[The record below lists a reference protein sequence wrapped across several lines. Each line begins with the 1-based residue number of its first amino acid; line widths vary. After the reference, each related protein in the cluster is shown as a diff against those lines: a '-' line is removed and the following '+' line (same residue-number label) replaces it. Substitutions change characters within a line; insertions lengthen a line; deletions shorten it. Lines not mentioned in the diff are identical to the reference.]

1 MQAEPTAGTLARLK
15 RAVAAAVDARAPELV
30 GVSLAIHRQPELL
43 FQEHAAAK
51 LVADRLQ
58 QAGFQVERGI
68 CGLETAFR
76 ASCGSG
82 NPRIAIMAE
91 YDAIPEIG
99 HGCGHNVIAAAAL
112 GAGEALAALGA
123 ELPGT
128 VVVFG
133 TPAEEG
139 GNGKQLL
146 AERGAFAGI
155 DAAMM
160 IHPLDGDFAFA
171 GTLAVAL
178 AEVEYFGR
186 TAHGTMPERGIN
198 ALDALLVAFQAFQ
211 ATKAVLPTGRFNA
224 GIITNGGAWVAN
236 VPDHTA
242 AQFLLTGRTDPELR
256 QSLDRLEGA
265 CQAGATA
272 TGARYELRCDWD
284 RRYRAMLVNTV
295 LGRCF
300 ADNLRAVRPDWDTPA
315 PGVIPPIGATDMG
328 SVSQLVPS
336 IHPWLA
342 IAARGTTW
350 HTPESAAAAASDA
363 GHRVVL
369 DGARALAMTA
379 LDILLRPDVLHEAQ
393 REFAARR

>member
-1 MQAEPTAGTLARLK
+1 MQTGSSDGTLGRLK
-15 RAVAAAVDARAPELV
+15 QAVAAAIDARAPEIID
-30 GVSLAIHRQPELL
+30 VSLAIHSRPELL
-43 FQEHAAAK
+43 FQEHVAA
-51 LVADRLQ
+51 RLLAERLEH
-58 QAGFQVERGI
+58 AGFHVEREI

-76 ASCGSG
+76 ATCGSG
-82 NPRIAIMAE
+82 TPRVAIMAE
-91 YDAIPEIG
+91 YDAIPEVG

-112 GAGEALAALGA
+112 GAGEALASLGA

-128 VVVFG
+128 VIVFG

-178 AEVEYFGR
+178 AEVGFFGR
-186 TAHGTMPERGIN
+186 TAHATMPERGIN

-224 GIITNGGAWVAN
+224 GIITNGGTWVAN
-236 VPDHTA
+236 IPDHTA
-242 AQFLLTGRTDPELR
+242 AQFLLTGRTDEELR

-272 TGARYELRCDWD
+272 TGARYELHCDWNQ
-284 RRYRAMLVNTV
+284 RYRAMVVNTV
-295 LGRCF
+295 LGHCF
-300 ADNLRAVRPDWDTPA
+300 AENLRAVRPGWDTPA
-315 PGVIPPIGATDMG
+315 PGMIPPIGATDMG

-342 IAARGTTW
+342 IAPRGTTW
-350 HTPESAAAAASDA
+350 HTPESAAAAASES
-363 GHRVVL
+363 GQRVVL
-369 DGARALAMTA
+369 DGARAMAMTA
-379 LDILLRPDVLHEAQ
+379 LDILLRPEVLHEAQ
-393 REFAARR
+393 REFAAAR

>member
-1 MQAEPTAGTLARLK
+1 MDSTHDTLARLK
-15 RAVAAAVDARAPELV
+15 ASVAATVDAAAPELV
-30 GVSLAIHRQPELL
+30 DLSLQIHGRPELL
-43 FQEHAAAK
+43 FQEFTAAQLLAT
-51 LVADRLQ
+51 RLQ
-58 QAGFQVERGI
+58 QAGFQVERPL

-76 ASCGSG
+76 ATRGSG
-82 NPRIAIMAE
+82 SPCVAIMAE

-99 HGCGHNVIAAAAL
+99 HGCGHNIIASAAL
-112 GAGEALAALGA
+112 GAGQALAALGA

-160 IHPLDGDFAFA
+160 IHPLDGDFVFA

-178 AEVEYFGR
+178 AEVEFFGR

-198 ALDALLVAFQAFQ
+198 ALDALLIAFQSFQ

-224 GIITNGGAWVAN
+224 GIITNGGGWVAN

-242 AQFLLTGRTDPELR
+242 AQFLLTGRTDDELR
-256 QSLDRLEGA
+256 QSLGRLEGA
-265 CQAGATA
+265 CQAGSTA
-272 TGARYELRCDWD
+272 TGARHALRCDWEK
-284 RRYRAMLVNTV
+284 RYRAMVVNTV
-295 LGRCF
+295 LGHAF
-300 ADNLRAVRPDWDTPA
+300 AGNMRAVRPGWDTPA
-315 PGVIPPIGATDMG
+315 PGVIPSIGATDMG

-342 IAARGTTW
+342 IAPRGTTW
-350 HTPESAAAAASDA
+350 HTPESAAAAAA
-363 GHRVVL
+363 EPGQRTVL
-369 DGARALAMTA
+369 EGAKAMAMTA
-379 LDILLRPDVLHEAQ
+379 LDLMLRPELLREA
-393 REFAARR
+393 RGEFAARR

>member
-1 MQAEPTAGTLARLK
+1 MQTESSDGTLARLK
-15 RAVAAAVDARAPELV
+15 QTVAAAIDARAQELIDA
-30 GVSLAIHRQPELL
+30 SLAIHRQPELL

-58 QAGFQVERGI
+58 QAGFHVEREI

-76 ASCGSG
+76 ATCGSG
-82 NPRIAIMAE
+82 TPRVAIMAE

-123 ELPGT
+123 ELLGT
-128 VVVFG
+128 IVVFG

-178 AEVEYFGR
+178 AEVGFFGR

-224 GIITNGGAWVAN
+224 GIITNGGTWVAN
-236 VPDHTA
+236 VPDRTA
-242 AQFLLTGRTDPELR
+242 AQFLLTGRTDEELR

-265 CQAGATA
+265 CKAGATA
-272 TGARYELRCDWD
+272 TGARYELHCDWNL
-284 RRYRAMLVNTV
+284 RYRAMVVNTV

-300 ADNLRAVRPDWDTPA
+300 ADNLRAVHPGWDTPG

-342 IAARGTTW
+342 IAPRGTTW
-350 HTPESAAAAASDA
+350 HTPESAAAAASDT
-363 GHRVVL
+363 GHRTVL

-379 LDILLRPDVLHEAQ
+379 LDILLRPEVLREAQ
-393 REFAARR
+393 REFAAAR